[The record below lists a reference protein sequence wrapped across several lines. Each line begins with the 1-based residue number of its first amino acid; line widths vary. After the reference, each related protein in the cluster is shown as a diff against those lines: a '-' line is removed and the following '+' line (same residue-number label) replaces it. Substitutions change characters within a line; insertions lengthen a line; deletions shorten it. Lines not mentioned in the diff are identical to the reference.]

1 MADETVSMKTQR
13 TIVILVVIVTL
24 LGLGAMRRGGV
35 RSALGLPPTAQAG
48 TIFGSLEFDGRTR
61 SYLVHPP
68 RGYRPGAPLPVVF
81 VLHGATESNDGV
93 EELSRMSVKADAEHF
108 IVVYPAGTG
117 RVVTWNAGNCC
128 GSAMKENVDD
138 IGFLR
143 ALLEKIK
150 RDYAIDSQRVYFTG
164 ISNGGMM
171 AYRVACEM
179 AEQVAAIAPVEGALN
194 VECHPAAPV
203 SVMIFHGTADR
214 LVPFEGGSTQYQ
226 LGDERR
232 DNSVAGAVNFWV
244 KRDGCVPP
252 PTQEIT
258 PEVHIDKFSNCQQGT
273 AVELYAIQ
281 GGHHMWPGRALSGN
295 RVAATDLMWDFFV
308 AHPKR

>member
-1 MADETVSMKTQR
+1 MAANVSIKTQR
-13 TIVILVVIVTL
+13 AIVILVVILTL
-24 LGLGAMRRGGV
+24 VGLAAVRRGRV
-35 RSALGLPPTAQAG
+35 RSELGLPPAAQSG

-61 SYLVHPP
+61 GYLVHPP
-68 RGYRPGAPLPVVF
+68 RGYHPGAPLPVVF

-108 IVVYPAGTG
+108 IAVYPAGTG

-143 ALLEKIK
+143 ALLEKIQH
-150 RDYAIDSQRVYFTG
+150 DYAIDPQRVYFTG
-164 ISNGGMM
+164 ISNGAMM
-171 AYRVACEM
+171 SYRVACEM

-194 VECHPAAPV
+194 VECHPTAPV
-203 SVMIFHGTADR
+203 SVLIFHGTADR
-214 LVPFEGGSTQYQ
+214 LVPFEGGSTPFQA
-226 LGDERR
+226 DDNRR
-232 DNSVAGAVNFWV
+232 NNSVAGAVNFWV
-244 KRDGCVPP
+244 KRDGCAVPA
-252 PTQEIT
+252 TQEIT

-295 RVAATDLMWDFFV
+295 RVPATDLMWDFFV